1 MADCN
6 DLGKQL
12 EEIEDRLRQL
22 DELEAA
28 ADAILET
35 EGLPAAGPSRN
46 VLRTYTGKQIGLSRE
61 AWVKQSEQDMVAMG
75 SKTIRDLIEMGF
87 RNEAWGRRGEGPR
100 GETGRMVNYRISF
113 PDYSKIG
120 PTEENIAALME
131 TLGVERA
138 NTPKGV
144 QLKRKFTSTVA
155 GNALIRF
162 MRENNASAEAIAS
175 ALNARLKGIDKLP
188 ETVVSVAK
196 ARWDSISQYAA
207 KIEQAAN
214 AMEVGALGDDLRVEL
229 GHAAQ
234 WAHFFENLDAAARR
248 RVGQAMRGLQY
259 DFSDAGFELFGP
271 DPNLARLTIQ
281 DINGE
286 TLVGQVMEHI
296 ERGDVMK
303 LKQLAAA
310 ARTNNIT
317 RTSINEA
324 PFWSQLHLLNN
335 FRRNNMLTSP
345 TTWLVRNPVSGMGV
359 AFYTGLQDI
368 AAGGLRAGARGGMEA
383 AFFANRA
390 ALDATQMAWKNA
402 ITYLGTGKARMG
414 LDNAMEVAPEIIER
428 EKQMID
434 DALTTGLALLQQPG
448 YWANT
453 VGFGPAVTLMNVL
466 NASVSKVLGGLGERY
481 LGWNGGYL
489 PAFRLLGAGD
499 EAVRSMAY
507 AWKVNHE
514 AYLRAWDEAKQTVDQ
529 TTGRQVGSD
538 WVAQRAEQMAE
549 DSMFSGYMSAEDLV
563 KLRRERGLPPGDE
576 LPDDVLRLMAF
587 NDLKGVPRADDELGQ
602 IGLQRATQVT
612 FTNTIKDPIIQGLGV
627 TRQNALVAWQLP
639 FFKTP
644 LNSLL
649 WSIDQTIVPSVLKAV
664 RTNATNA
671 TPAEIADA
679 RAQAIVSA
687 MFLTVGSAAISSGMF
702 TGGGPSDPEEY
713 QRWRRVNTPYS
724 FQIFGKVIPA
734 ARFRTGGLDP
744 IDILGLYADLQQLVW
759 EEGISEGNLTQ
770 ATKGLAIAL
779 ARMFNNKASLLNT
792 TTVLNAMTQPDR
804 TDMTDVLASSM
815 GGLFPLSG
823 VVGRISAMGRDA
835 MESTEKRRFISA
847 EEKKALGMDPNY
859 AENIAPVLEFLQEI
873 GEKVARPYPGANQL
887 LKAPVRRDWLG
898 AKVERPFGIP
908 AEAVVPFAPVLQP
921 QDPLYQWLNDAG
933 ITTKPRP
940 DGKIGTADGLS
951 VGMQMTTHEEG
962 FYREQMY
969 SIRGERPAAEV
980 LGNVRI
986 PIDQFVQGRTMAE
999 ALRGL
1004 MRDPIY
1010 RSWVNID
1017 PEGPDKRV
1025 NKAKLADRQK
1035 SQGYQPIADI
1045 IRYYDM
1051 LALVELI
1058 GSDHPASKSFTQRY
1072 DAMVRSRG
1080 DQLQKRQEALSVLG
1094 WTRQ

>member
-6 DLGKQL
+6 DLTKQL
-12 EEIEDRLRQL
+12 QDLEDRLRQL

-28 ADAILET
+28 ADAILDT

-46 VLRTYTGKQIGLSRE
+46 VLRTYTGQEIGLSRE

-75 SKTIRDLIEMGF
+75 GKVIRDLVEMGF
-87 RNEAWGRRGEGPR
+87 RNKEGPR
-100 GETGRMVNYRISF
+100 GETGRMVNYGIGF
-113 PDYSKIG
+113 PDYSKVA
-120 PTEENIAALME
+120 PSDENIAALME
-131 TLGVERA
+131 TIGVERA

-188 ETVVSVAK
+188 ETIVSVAK
-196 ARWDSISQYAA
+196 ARWDSVSQYAA

-214 AMEVGALGDDLRVEL
+214 AMEVGALGDELRIEL
-229 GHAAQ
+229 GYAAQ

-296 ERGDVMK
+296 ERGDAMK
-303 LKQLAAA
+303 LRQLAAA
-310 ARTNNIT
+310 ARTNSIT

-345 TTWLVRNPVSGMGV
+345 TTWLVRNPVSGLGV
-359 AFYTGLQDI
+359 AFYRGLQDI
-368 AAGGLRAGARGGMEA
+368 TAGALRAGARGGMEA

-390 ALDATQMAWKNA
+390 TLDAAQMAWKNG

-434 DALTTGLALLQQPG
+434 DALTTGVTLLQQPS

-453 VGFGPAVTLMNVL
+453 AGMGPAVTLMNVL

-514 AYLRAWDEAKQTVDQ
+514 AYVRAWDEAKQTVDQ

-538 WVAQRAEQMAE
+538 WVAQRAEQLAE

-563 KLRRERGLPPGDE
+563 KLRRERGLPPGEE

-602 IGLQRATQVT
+602 IGLQRAAQVT
-612 FTNTIKDPIIQGLGV
+612 FTETIKDPIIQGLGI

-644 LNSLL
+644 LNSLI
-649 WSIDQTIVPSVLKAV
+649 WSLDQTIVPSVLKAL
-664 RTNATNA
+664 RTNTTNA

-687 MFLTVGSAAISSGMF
+687 LFLTMGAGAISSGVF

-724 FQIFGKVIPA
+724 FQLGGKVIPA
-734 ARFRTGGLDP
+734 ARFRVGGLDP
-744 IDILGLYADLQQLVW
+744 IDILGLYADLQQLVM
-759 EEGISEGNLTQ
+759 EEGISEGDYVQ
-770 ATKGLAIAL
+770 ASKGLAIAL

-792 TTVLNAMTQPDR
+792 TTVLNAMTQPDH
-804 TDMTDVLASSM
+804 TDMADVLASSM

-823 VVGRISAMGRDA
+823 LVGRISAMGRGA
-835 MESTEKRRFISA
+835 MEATEKRRFMSA
-847 EEKKALGMDPNY
+847 EEKKALGMDPIY
-859 AENIAPVLEFLQEI
+859 AELVAPVLQFVQAV

-908 AEAVVPFAPVLQP
+908 VEAVVPFMPVLQP
-921 QDPLYQWLNDAG
+921 QDPLYLWLNDAG

-940 DGKIGTADGLS
+940 DGKVGTDDGLS
-951 VGMQMTTHEEG
+951 VGMQMTNDEEG
-962 FYREQMY
+962 FYREQMFT
-969 SIRGERPAAEV
+969 IRGERPAADV
-980 LGNVRI
+980 LGTARV

-999 ALRGL
+999 ALRAL
-1004 MRDPIY
+1004 MRDPVY

-1025 NKAKLADRQK
+1025 NKAKLTDRKK
-1035 SQGYQPIADI
+1035 SEGYQPIDEI

-1051 LALVELI
+1051 LALVELM
-1058 GSDHPASKSFTQRY
+1058 GSDHPASKSFTKRY
-1072 DAMVRSRG
+1072 EAMVRSRSE
-1080 DQLQKRQEALSVLG
+1080 QLRKREEALSVLG

>member
-6 DLGKQL
+6 DLTKQL
-12 EEIEDRLRQL
+12 QDLEDRLRQL

-28 ADAILET
+28 ADSILDT

-46 VLRTYTGKQIGLSRE
+46 VLRTYTGQQIGLSRE

-75 SKTIRDLIEMGF
+75 GKVIRDLVEMGF
-87 RNEAWGRRGEGPR
+87 RNKEGPR
-100 GETGRMVNYRISF
+100 GETGRMVNYGIGF
-113 PDYSKIG
+113 PDYSKVA
-120 PTEENIAALME
+120 PSDENIAALME
-131 TLGVERA
+131 TIGVERA

-188 ETVVSVAK
+188 ETIVSVAK
-196 ARWDSISQYAA
+196 ARWDSVSQYAA

-214 AMEVGALGDDLRVEL
+214 AMEVGALGDELRVEL
-229 GHAAQ
+229 GYAAQ

-303 LKQLAAA
+303 LRQLAAA
-310 ARTNNIT
+310 ARTNSIT

-324 PFWSQLHLLNN
+324 PFFSQLHLLNN

-345 TTWLVRNPVSGMGV
+345 TTWLVRNPVSGLGV
-359 AFYTGLQDI
+359 AFYRGLQDI
-368 AAGGLRAGARGGMEA
+368 TAGALRAGARGGMEA

-390 ALDATQMAWKNA
+390 TLDAAQMAWKNG

-434 DALTTGLALLQQPG
+434 DALTTGVTLLQQPS

-453 VGFGPAVTLMNVL
+453 AGMGPAVTLMNVL

-514 AYLRAWDEAKQTVDQ
+514 AYIRAFEEAKQTVDQ

-563 KLRRERGLPPGDE
+563 KLRRERGLPPGEE

-602 IGLQRATQVT
+602 IGLQRAAQVT
-612 FTNTIKDPIIQGLGV
+612 FTETIKDPIIQGLGV

-644 LNSLL
+644 LNSLI
-649 WSIDQTIVPSVLKAV
+649 WSLDQTIVPSVLKAL
-664 RTNATNA
+664 RTNTTNA

-687 MFLTVGSAAISSGMF
+687 MFLTMGAGAISSGVF

-724 FQIFGKVIPA
+724 FQIGGKVIPA
-734 ARFRTGGLDP
+734 ARFRVGGLDP
-744 IDILGLYADLQQLVW
+744 IDILGLYADLQQLVM
-759 EEGISEGNLTQ
+759 EEGISEGDYMQ
-770 ATKGLAIAL
+770 ASTGLVTAL

-804 TDMTDVLASSM
+804 TDMADVLASSM

-823 VVGRISAMGRDA
+823 LAGRISAMGRGA
-835 MESTEKRRFISA
+835 MEATEKRRFMSA
-847 EEKKALGMDPNY
+847 EEKKALGMDPIY
-859 AENIAPVLEFLQEI
+859 TELVAPVLQFVQAV

-908 AEAVVPFAPVLQP
+908 VEAVVPFMPVLQP
-921 QDPLYQWLNDAG
+921 QDPLYLWLNDAG

-940 DGKIGTADGLS
+940 DGKVGTDDGLS
-951 VGMQMTTHEEG
+951 VGMQMTNDEEG
-962 FYREQMY
+962 FYREQM
-969 SIRGERPAAEV
+969 STIRGERPAADV
-980 LGNVRI
+980 LGTARV

-999 ALRGL
+999 ALRAL
-1004 MRDPIY
+1004 MRDPVY

-1025 NKAKLADRQK
+1025 NKAKLTDRKK
-1035 SQGYQPIADI
+1035 SEGYQPIDEI

-1051 LALVELI
+1051 LALVELM
-1058 GSDHPASKSFTQRY
+1058 GSDHPASKSFTKRY
-1072 DAMVRSRG
+1072 EAMVRSRSE
-1080 DQLQKRQEALSVLG
+1080 QLRKREEALSVLG

>member
-6 DLGKQL
+6 DLTKQL
-12 EEIEDRLRQL
+12 QDLEDRLRQL

-28 ADAILET
+28 ADAILDT
-35 EGLPAAGPSRN
+35 EGLPVAGPSRN
-46 VLRTYTGKQIGLSRE
+46 VLRTYTGQEIGLSRE

-75 SKTIRDLIEMGF
+75 GKVIRDLVEMGF
-87 RNEAWGRRGEGPR
+87 RNKEGPR
-100 GETGRMVNYRISF
+100 GETGRMVNYGIGF
-113 PDYSKIG
+113 PDYSKVA
-120 PTEENIAALME
+120 PSDENIAALME
-131 TLGVERA
+131 TIGVERA

-188 ETVVSVAK
+188 ETIVSVAK
-196 ARWDSISQYAA
+196 ARWDSVSQYAA

-214 AMEVGALGDDLRVEL
+214 AMEVGALGDELRVEL
-229 GHAAQ
+229 GYAAQ

-248 RVGQAMRGLQY
+248 RVSQAMRGLQY

-296 ERGDVMK
+296 ERGDAMK
-303 LKQLAAA
+303 LRQLAAA

-345 TTWLVRNPVSGMGV
+345 TTWLVRNPVSGLGV
-359 AFYTGLQDI
+359 AFYRGLQDI
-368 AAGGLRAGARGGMEA
+368 TAGALRAGARGGMEA

-390 ALDATQMAWKNA
+390 TLDAAQMAWKNG

-434 DALTTGLALLQQPG
+434 DALTTGVTLLQQPS

-453 VGFGPAVTLMNVL
+453 AGMGPAVTLMNVL

-514 AYLRAWDEAKQTVDQ
+514 AYIRAFEEAKQTVDS

-538 WVAQRAEQMAE
+538 WVAQRAEQLAE

-563 KLRRERGLPPGDE
+563 KLRRERGLPPGEE

-602 IGLQRATQVT
+602 IGLQRAAQVT
-612 FTNTIKDPIIQGLGV
+612 FTETIKDPIIQGLGI

-644 LNSLL
+644 LNSLI
-649 WSIDQTIVPSVLKAV
+649 WSLDQTIVPSVLKAL
-664 RTNATNA
+664 RTNTTNA

-687 MFLTVGSAAISSGMF
+687 LFLTMGAGAISSGVF

-724 FQIFGKVIPA
+724 FQLGGKVIPA
-734 ARFRTGGLDP
+734 ARFRVGGLDP
-744 IDILGLYADLQQLVW
+744 IDILGLYADLQQLVM
-759 EEGISEGNLTQ
+759 EEGISEGDYMQ
-770 ATKGLAIAL
+770 ASTGLVTAL

-804 TDMTDVLASSM
+804 TDMADVLASSM

-823 VVGRISAMGRDA
+823 LAGRISAMGRGA
-835 MESTEKRRFISA
+835 MEATEKRRFMSA
-847 EEKKALGMDPNY
+847 EEKKALGMDPIY
-859 AENIAPVLEFLQEI
+859 AELVAPVLQFVQAV

-908 AEAVVPFAPVLQP
+908 VEAVVPFMPVLQP
-921 QDPLYQWLNDAG
+921 QDPLYLWLNDAG

-940 DGKIGTADGLS
+940 DGKVGTDDGLS
-951 VGMQMTTHEEG
+951 VGMQMTNDEEG
-962 FYREQMY
+962 FYREQMFT
-969 SIRGERPAAEV
+969 IRGERPAADV
-980 LGNVRI
+980 LGTARV
-986 PIDQFVQGRTMAE
+986 PIDQFVQGRTMPE
-999 ALRGL
+999 ALRAL
-1004 MRDPIY
+1004 MRDPVY

-1025 NKAKLADRQK
+1025 NKAKLTDRKK
-1035 SQGYQPIADI
+1035 SEGYQPIDEI

-1051 LALVELI
+1051 LALVELM
-1058 GSDHPASKSFTQRY
+1058 GSDHPASKSFTKRY
-1072 DAMVRSRG
+1072 EAMVRSRSE
-1080 DQLQKRQEALSVLG
+1080 QLRKREEALSVLG